1 MAMNPTNDGGFLE
14 RMIRAKK
21 AVSGAH
27 GQGPPAP
34 AAPPP
39 LMGVFNPPGARDGA
53 PPPLMPPPSMDGGQ
67 GAPPPLMPPPSMD
80 GGQGAPPMSIPP
92 PPSVPPPSGKVGD
105 AGGKEE
111 EKETEGSAKPSIASD
126 GSFLQKMLQKAVEE
140 KRAAEEAERKRQ
152 EAEERRAAT
161 VALDNA
167 RREQEAAERLQKSI
181 NKESALV
188 ENAFGDDSDS
198 EDDEVAYDMATV
210 RKTVAY
216 IFEAKD
222 WKGRLEKLKAKAKL
236 DKRLGF
242 IIDRA
247 CPEGK
252 AFLSE
257 IQLQEAERM
266 TNLEEEAGEEGE
278 NRRRKRQKNN

>member
-1 MAMNPTNDGGFLE
+1 
-14 RMIRAKK
+14 
-21 AVSGAH
+21 
-27 GQGPPAP
+27 
-34 AAPPP
+34 
-39 LMGVFNPPGARDGA
+39 
-53 PPPLMPPPSMDGGQ
+53 
-67 GAPPPLMPPPSMD
+67 
-80 GGQGAPPMSIPP
+80 
-92 PPSVPPPSGKVGD
+92 
-105 AGGKEE
+105 
-111 EKETEGSAKPSIASD
+111 
-126 GSFLQKMLQKAVEE
+126 MLQKAVEE
-140 KRAAEEAERKRQ
+140 KRAAEEEERKRQ

-188 ENAFGDDSDS
+188 ENAFGDDSDT
-198 EDDEVAYDMATV
+198 EDDEVAYDMVTV

-252 AFLSE
+252 AFISE